1 MSLYA
6 GIDVSSKDF
15 KGRILDQSGNV
26 IAKRFRATNDHP
38 GMESLARHLHQTCTE
53 RQDNHLVVGMEA
65 TSVYSWHLQ
74 MSLAEEPSLIP
85 MHPQIY
91 SFNPKVVRNFKKAYV
106 DLPISKSF
114 VPTLPEKSDILIG
127 SFNTSNNSRNQF
139 ALFIIENGRRTGYI
153 QFLTQAWIFFYIYL
167 NNINLDNM
175 QRFSQHWLRF
185 NTILAR
191 R

>member
-15 KGRILDQSGNV
+15 KVRILDRDGNEA
-26 IAKRFRATNDHP
+26 AKRFHATNDRP
-38 GMESLARHLHQTCTE
+38 GVESLARHLRQACTE

-91 SFNPKVVRNFKKAYV
+91 SFNPKVITNFKKAYV
-106 DLPISKSF
+106 DLPKTGLMLGLLRIVYALDVYRK
-114 VPTLPEKSDILIG
+114 VAKW
-127 SFNTSNNSRNQF
+127 TSV
-139 ALFIIENGRRTGYI
+139 
-153 QFLTQAWIFFYIYL
+153 IYPY
-167 NNINLDNM
+167 N
-175 QRFSQHWLRF
+175 
-185 NTILAR
+185 A
-191 R
+191 